1 MPLDLGAKGSCMI
14 GGNLAT
20 NAGGIK
26 FIKYGSMHANTVG
39 IKAVLADGTIIND
52 LGGHKSDGKG
62 YDMKHLLIG
71 SEGTLV
77 RMSFF

>member
-26 FIKYGSMHANTVG
+26 FVKYGSMHANTVG
-39 IKAVLADGTIIND
+39 LKVVLP
-52 LGGHKSDGKG
+52 DGKVLNSLK
-62 YDMKHLLIG
+62 MAR
-71 SEGTLV
+71 SEPFPTGN
-77 RMSFF
+77 